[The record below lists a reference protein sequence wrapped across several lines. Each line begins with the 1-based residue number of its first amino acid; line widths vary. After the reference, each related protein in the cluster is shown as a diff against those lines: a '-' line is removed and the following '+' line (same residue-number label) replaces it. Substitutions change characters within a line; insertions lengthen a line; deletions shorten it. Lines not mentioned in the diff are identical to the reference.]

1 MGYFDFCVFDYDHL
15 FSAKNDFSITDL
27 FFRLWKIG
35 YRENRLWPKKSV
47 LRFPWS
53 GFSVR
58 CLSVRNPG
66 FWLSRFCP
74 DFSKKIL
81 SDVFLSRFCLSRF
94 CPDFQKKNFPVSV
107 CPDSVCL
114 DSVRCPDFV
123 RISRKNSVRCLS
135 VRPGKD
141 KTELS
146 GLSLSLSADVWY
158 HIGSLYHWFQGKI
171 FSNLTIFYDLCCQ
184 VIF

>member
-1 MGYFDFCVFDYDHL
+1 M
-15 FSAKNDFSITDL
+15 A
-27 FFRLWKIG
+27 
-35 YRENRLWPKKSV
+35 KKSV

-94 CPDFQKKNFPVSV
+94 CPVSGFCPDFQKKNFPVPV

-123 RISRKNSVRCLS
+123 RISRKNTVRCLS

-146 GLSLSLSADVWY
+146 GLSLSLSADVCTGGSTFGPVKY
-158 HIGSLYHWFQGKI
+158 VKEVIHVKHIGGWQIRVSFPSSIDFPLVNFQY
-171 FSNLTIFYDLCCQ
+171 FLPYNL
-184 VIF
+184 